1 VTQPYPQQPQQP
13 YQQPYPQQAYPAPA
27 GGRLVVSSS
36 YNPLSFML
44 AVTGPKIEVNG
55 HPIQAKWGEWPI
67 DLPAGNHM
75 VRVSTR
81 YLGEFGPAQLG
92 VTVYPGQQV
101 TVYYRAPAAIGMGGA
116 IGFHPQKT
124 RGMTVVMGIS
134 VLMFVLAMVV
144 LFAAL

>member
-1 VTQPYPQQPQQP
+1 MTQPYPQQPQQP

-81 YLGEFGPAQLG
+81 YLGEMGPAQLG

-101 TVYYRAPAAIGMGGA
+101 TVYYRPPAMMGMAGSL
-116 IGFHPQKT
+116 GFHPQQT
-124 RGMTVVMGIS
+124 RGMGAMIAIS
-134 VLMFVLAMVV
+134 AVAFLFIVLVLV
-144 LFAAL
+144 LTI